1 VKQILASVTALAL
14 FAAPTVRADVAH
26 QPLNALGDHIQI
38 TGVSQKQIFTYDFQ
52 LNSFETRRGRLF
64 AVGTL
69 SGGNLPSAQQVALP
83 IGANRDNRGR
93 DGRDDDRGG
102 FGALQGTAP
111 ASPALYRGS
120 AQPGLIQQTVYQ
132 STASPS
138 FVLAQ
143 ATQTCQILNL
153 NIQPLHLNLLGLV
166 VDLQA
171 VILDITAV
179 AGAGNLLGNLLC
191 AVVGLLDNVG

>member
-1 VKQILASVTALAL
+1 VKRILASVTALAL

-38 TGVSQKQIFTYDFQ
+38 TGVSQKQVFTYDFQ
-52 LNSFETRRGRLF
+52 INSFETKRGRLF

-69 SGGNLPSAQQVALP
+69 SGGNLPSPHQVALP
-83 IGANRDNRGR
+83 IGANRDDRGR

-120 AQPGLIQQTVYQ
+120 AQGFVQQTVLQ
-132 STASPS
+132 STASPA

-143 ATQTCQILNL
+143 ATQTCPILNL
-153 NIQPLHLNLLGLV
+153 NVQPLHLNLLGLV

-191 AVVGLLDNVG
+191 AVVNLLNNIG